1 MAIQMKRAEQR
12 ESVTPM
18 SPDRILSVEVTK
30 TLAGAGGFPFA
41 FSVRMQAPPGI
52 TVLFGASG
60 AGKTTVLN
68 CVAGLLRPETGH
80 ISVGDHVLFDSDR
93 RIDVP
98 VARRHVGY
106 VFQNLA
112 LFPHLNVLKNV
123 EYGIAGLNAVDR
135 SSKAGA
141 MLEAMHIAHLK
152 FRRPRDISGGERQ
165 RVALARALVTEPS
178 VLLLDEPLS
187 ALDAPTKSRIVDDLR
202 SWNDEHRIPILYVT
216 HSRPEVFSLAE
227 RLVVLDKGT
236 VLAEGSP
243 YEVLDR
249 PEHELAAQLA
259 GFENIFDATVLAL
272 HEDRGTTTCAVGN
285 VQLEV
290 PWSAAV
296 EAQSGSDRVV
306 RVGVRAGDIL
316 LATVSPQGLSARNV
330 ISGRIVSL
338 TRRDLMAVAQVD
350 CGVIFEVHLT
360 PHAQDS
366 LGLHEGREIWL
377 VIKTHSCHLLRRADN
392 S

>member
-1 MAIQMKRAEQR
+1 MAVQMKQAEQQKPVAMPPNR
-12 ESVTPM
+12 TLH
-18 SPDRILSVEVTK
+18 IEVTK
-30 TLAGAGGFPFA
+30 TLAGTGGDPFT
-41 FSVRMQAPPGI
+41 FSVRMEAPPGI

-68 CVAGLLRPETGH
+68 CVAGLLRPETGR
-80 ISVGDHVLFDSDR
+80 ISVGDDVLFNSDR

-98 VARRHVGY
+98 VARRRIGY

-112 LFPHLNVLKNV
+112 LFPHLTVIKNV
-123 EYGIAGLNAVDR
+123 EYGIAGLSAADR
-135 SSKAGA
+135 SSKACA
-141 MLEAMHIAHLK
+141 MLEAMRIAHLRV
-152 FRRPRDISGGERQ
+152 RRPRDISGGERQ
-165 RVALARALVTEPS
+165 RVALARALVTDPS

-187 ALDAPTKSRIVDDLR
+187 GLDAPTKSRIVDDLR
-202 SWNDEHRIPILYVT
+202 SWNDRHRIPILYVT
-216 HSRPEVFSLAE
+216 HSRAEVFSLAE
-227 RLVVLDKGT
+227 RVIMLDKGT

-272 HEDRGTTTCAVGN
+272 HEDRGTMTCAAGN

-290 PWSAAV
+290 PWPAPV
-296 EAQSGSDRVV
+296 EAELASNRMV
-306 RVGVRAGDIL
+306 RIGVRAGDIL
-316 LATVSPQGLSARNV
+316 LATVPPQGLSARNV
-330 ISGRIVSL
+330 ISGRIISL
-338 TRRDLMAVAQVD
+338 TRRDLMAVAQVN

-366 LGLHEGREIWL
+366 LGLREGLEIWL